1 MALFIN
7 IYGYFL
13 FANFKASDACQA
25 SSATLW
31 VNIVTTII
39 ILFFFITLYLKYN
52 KNNNMLTMSL
62 VSLYIAYLSI
72 ISQFSYPNENS
83 NQIQCKN
90 IDIKVQ
96 DSRQTHWL
104 WTLPFLHSFFYY
116 LYTDL

>member
-1 MALFIN
+1 MAVFIN

-13 FANFKASDACQA
+13 FVNFRASDACQA

-39 ILFFFITLYLKYN
+39 ILSFCIPLYLNYN

-62 VSLYIAYLSI
+62 LSLYIAYLSV

-83 NQIQCKN
+83 NEIQCKN
-90 IDIKVQ
+90 IK
-96 DSRQTHWL
+96 
-104 WTLPFLHSFFYY
+104 Y
-116 LYTDL
+116 